1 MDKHITMKL
10 KTLDINDKQ
19 VVNDDGITNVVNDK
33 VVELDTPKKT
43 EWGTQDPYY
52 EVLWLTGC

>member
-19 VVNDDGITNVVNDK
+19 AVNDDGITNFVNDK
-33 VVELDTPKKT
+33 VVELDTLKKT
-43 EWGTQDPYY
+43 ERGGQNPYY

>member
-10 KTLDINDKQ
+10 KTLDINDKR
-19 VVNDDGITNVVNDK
+19 VVIDDGITNVVNDK

-43 EWGTQDPYY
+43 GGTQDPYY